1 MPTPNLLRLLTVT
14 VGDVD
19 AWERVDDSLVQILR
33 LKSGSQEMK
42 SGKEPVQKF
51 GHKIKFLFR
60 LLAQGLVEI
69 LKLKLMRDLEAEVW

>member
-42 SGKEPVQKF
+42 SGREPV
-51 GHKIKFLFR
+51 
-60 LLAQGLVEI
+60 
-69 LKLKLMRDLEAEVW
+69 